1 MGTWML
7 TGGAGYI
14 GSHVVEVLLAAGEK
28 VVVLD
33 DLSTGER
40 RRVPAHVPFV
50 HAPVSHASAVR
61 TALRRHEVTGVIH
74 LAGKKSVGESCEDPD
89 LYYRENVGGL
99 ISLLDAMR
107 AESVGRIVFSSSA
120 ATYGTPQTPTVT
132 ESSPTRPES
141 PYGRSKLVGEW
152 VVRDAVAAYGLS
164 AVSLRYFNVVGC
176 ARPDLAD
183 VRGSNLFPRIL
194 EHLAGGVP
202 VPVFGSDYPTPDGTA
217 VRDYI
222 HVQDLAEA
230 HLAAARLTERGGADE
245 ILNIGCGRGYTVL
258 EVLRAFSAARG
269 EAVPYVLAGRRAG
282 DPASMVADATRAL
295 TTLGWSPRRGLDEM
309 VGSAWDA
316 AHPALRTDLAR
327 AV

>member
-14 GSHVVEVLLAAGEK
+14 GSHVVGVLLAAGEK

-33 DLSTGER
+33 DLSTGDR

-50 HAPVSHASAVR
+50 HAPVTHAGAVR
-61 TALRRHEVTGVIH
+61 ATLRRHEVTGVIH

-89 LYYRENVGGL
+89 RYYRENVGGL
-99 ISLLDAMR
+99 IALIESMR
-107 AESVGRIVFSSSA
+107 EESVRRLVFSSSA
-120 ATYGTPQTPTVT
+120 AVYGTPQHPTVT
-132 ESSPTRPES
+132 ETSPTTPES

-152 VVRDAVAAYGLS
+152 AVRDAVAAYGMS
-164 AVSLRYFNVVGC
+164 AASLRYFNVVGC
-176 ARPDLAD
+176 ARPELAD

-194 EHLAGGVP
+194 DHLAAGDP
-202 VPVFGSDYPTPDGTA
+202 LPVFGDDYPTADGTA

-230 HLAAARLTERGGADE
+230 HLAAAHLTARPGVDE
-245 ILNIGCGRGYTVL
+245 IFNIGCGRGYSVL
-258 EVLRAFSAARG
+258 EVLHAFSAVRG
-269 EAVPYVLAGRRAG
+269 EAVPYRLAGRRPG

-295 TTLGWSPRRGLDEM
+295 TTLGWRPRRGLDEM
-309 VGSAWDA
+309 VRSAWEA
-316 AHPALRTDLAR
+316 ASAARTTDLAR